1 MEQLPLTFVQATVE
15 PDIQECFTP
24 AFNFTKLSS
33 GNGRLAF
40 TQGKIYYLPDEPIAL
55 LNQGWWIAVNEIDS
69 YGKWGLAG
77 FSIKLKDG
85 KELRFSNVS
94 GKMRDGIAEAIEA
107 HKGDAIPEAAAP
119 AAEAPAEGAA
129 AAAAAAPEAAKDAPK
144 DAPEA
149 PAADAEFDP
158 ADASANKVMSILAYL
173 GILVLI
179 PLFAAKESKF
189 SRFHVNQGLILLL
202 ISVVLFVVGKI
213 IPSLN
218 AIIWIL
224 NIGVFVL
231 AIMGIIN
238 AAKGEAKELP
248 LVGKFRII
256 S

>member
-1 MEQLPLTFVQATVE
+1 MEQLPLTFVQSTVD

-55 LNQGWWIAVNEIDS
+55 LNQGWVINVNEIAE
-69 YGKWGLAG
+69 YGKWGVAG
-77 FSIKLKDG
+77 FSIKLVDG
-85 KELRFSNVS
+85 KELRFSNV
-94 GKMRDGIAEAIEA
+94 GAKMRDGISAAIEA
-107 HKGDAIPEAAAP
+107 HKGDAVPEAPAA
-119 AAEAPAEGAA
+119 AAEAPAEEP
-129 AAAAAAPEAAKDAPK
+129 AAAAAPAAGEFT
-144 DAPEA
+144 PE
-149 PAADAEFDP
+149 
-158 ADASANKVMSILAYL
+158 DASANKVMAILAYL

-189 SRFHVNQGLILLL
+189 ARFHVNQGLILLL

-213 IPSLN
+213 LPSLSVL
-218 AIIWIL
+218 IWIL

-238 AAKGEAKELP
+238 AAKGEAKKLP
-248 LVGKFRII
+248 VVGNINII
-256 S
+256 G